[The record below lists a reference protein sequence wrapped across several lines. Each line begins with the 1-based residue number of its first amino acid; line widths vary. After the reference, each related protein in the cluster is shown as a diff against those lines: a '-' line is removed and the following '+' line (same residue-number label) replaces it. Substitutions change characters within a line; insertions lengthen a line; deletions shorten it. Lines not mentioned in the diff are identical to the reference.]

1 MHCQIYC
8 GYFLL
13 VSDLPSICV
22 NLLMT
27 NVFNVD
33 VQLLLCSKNLC
44 LFQGHKHFIM
54 FFSRTFRVSDFI
66 FNSMIHLKSVLHMVW
81 GKNRFF
87 FFFFSYMNIQL
98 FSTFDR
104 KTILSPTELLWHLCQ
119 TSIDCINVSPFW
131 SLYFILFI
139 VMLTSYQLNY
149 CILVSLY
156 MR

>member
-87 FFFFSYMNIQL
+87 FFFFPTWIFSCSAHLTERLSFLPLNCFGIFVKHQL
-98 FSTFDR
+98 
-104 KTILSPTELLWHLCQ
+104 IVLMWVLSG
-119 TSIDCINVSPFW
+119 V
-131 SLYFILFI
+131 FILFY
-139 VMLTSYQLNY
+139 LLL
-149 CILVSLY
+149 C
-156 MR
+156 